1 MEIQLDLLN
10 LMTGT
15 GAPLLMQ
22 QDAEKKLKNHT
33 KIMTA
38 SQHQP

>member
-22 QDAEKKLKNHT
+22 QDAEKKAVKT
-33 KIMTA
+33 IQK
-38 SQHQP
+38 